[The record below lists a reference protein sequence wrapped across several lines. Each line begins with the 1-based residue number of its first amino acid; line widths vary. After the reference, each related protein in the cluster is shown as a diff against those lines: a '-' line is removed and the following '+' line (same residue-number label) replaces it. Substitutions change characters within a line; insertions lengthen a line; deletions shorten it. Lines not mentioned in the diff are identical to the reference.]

1 MIGHF
6 RFNGQE
12 DDYYSKFTLNG
23 FVIHLPRFLGGWGI
37 SLCKTHHAAPERG
50 PILTLSEKLSIILL
64 AKSQK
69 RIDCAL
75 RRRYRWSGD
84 QTEKDF

>member
-50 PILTLSEKLSIILL
+50 
-64 AKSQK
+64 AN
-69 RIDCAL
+69 IDSL
-75 RRRYRWSGD
+75 
-84 QTEKDF
+84 